1 MASPSK
7 APAAAP
13 AADLPPTI
21 DYEARRLADE
31 ASRKARQ
38 ARSSASGYSSTILTS
53 GLGVLDT
60 PTTRFNNNLG
70 L

>member
-1 MASPSK
+1 MGLPP
-7 APAAAP
+7 APAPAP
-13 AADLPPTI
+13 EPVPPPPTV
-21 DYEARRLADE
+21 DHEAARLADE

-38 ARSSASGYSSTILTS
+38 ARSNALGYSSTILTS

-60 PTTRFNNNLG
+60 PTVRFNNNLG